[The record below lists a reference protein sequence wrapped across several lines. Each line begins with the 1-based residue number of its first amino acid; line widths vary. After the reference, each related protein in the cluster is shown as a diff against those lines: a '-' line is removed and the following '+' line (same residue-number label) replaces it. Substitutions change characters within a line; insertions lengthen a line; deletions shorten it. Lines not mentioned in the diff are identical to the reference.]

1 MKVKILKLFSLIN
14 ILFLTGCTIS
24 ADSGLRKES
33 VNNFKNIESYYS
45 QELVWQDCLVD
56 KKFQCA
62 EIQVPVDYQNPGNA
76 SLTLALKKL
85 LAKKSSSRVGSLL
98 INPGGPGGSG
108 TDYVTYAE
116 DAFGKRLM
124 DSFDIIG
131 FDPRGVALSTPL
143 DCLTDK
149 EVDEFIAFDG
159 TPDTDQELKDFLQ
172 LSINLVKGCE
182 EVENNLI
189 AHVGTQ
195 EAARDMDIIREL
207 VGDEKLNFLG
217 ASYGT
222 YLGGMYAE
230 IFPDKVG
237 RLVLDGAVD
246 PSLSGEEQSF
256 DQAVGLDTALKRFVE
271 DCPQHDDCPLT
282 KRGDSGVQEIR
293 EFLDSLDAKPLK
305 TEDPDRLLTQ
315 AMGVYAVAGFLY
327 SDEWWSYMRQ
337 SLATAFNGDGTDL
350 LSINDLFNERN
361 DDGTY
366 ATNATE
372 AIYAINCFDEPSTST
387 EEQVR
392 EYAKTWIKDA
402 PVFGDYLAWGNLS
415 CTIWPVKDPN
425 PINKFVAQGAAPIIV
440 VGTKYDPAT
449 PYKWAVGLSSQLS
462 SSVLLTYEGDGHTA
476 YMRGSECI
484 DKEIENYLVDGT
496 IPDKNIVCPAIVK
509 EQ

>member
-1 MKVKILKLFSLIN
+1 MKKIIPFVALCALVLTSCSSSNNSSVPAASPEKLTNL
-14 ILFLTGCTIS
+14 
-24 ADSGLRKES
+24 D
-33 VNNFKNIESYYS
+33 SYYS
-45 QELVWQDCLVD
+45 QELIWTDCKDD

-85 LAKKSSSRVGSLL
+85 PAKDSADKVGSLL

-159 TPDTDQELKDFLQ
+159 TPDTEQELKESLQ
-172 LSINLVKGCE
+172 LSINLAKGCE
-182 EVENNLI
+182 AVENNLI

-230 IFPDKVG
+230 LFPDKVG

-271 DCPQHDDCPLT
+271 DCPKHDDCPLT
-282 KRGDSGVQEIR
+282 QKGEAGVKEIR
-293 EFLDSLDAKPLK
+293 DFLDSLDSKPLK
-305 TEDPDRLLTQ
+305 TEDPERILTQ

-337 SLATAFNGDGTDL
+337 SLATAFEGDGTDL
-350 LSINDLFNERN
+350 LVIVDLFNERK
-361 DDGTY
+361 DDGTF

-372 AIYAINCFDEPSTST
+372 AIYAINCFDEPSNAT

-392 EYAKTWIKDA
+392 EFAKTWIKDA
-402 PVFGDYLAWGNLS
+402 PVFGDYLAWGNLACS
-415 CTIWPVKDPN
+415 IWPVKDPN
-425 PINKFVAQGAAPIIV
+425 PINKFVAQGAAPIVV

-449 PYKWAVGLSSQLS
+449 PYKWALGLSSQLS

-484 DKEIENYLVDGT
+484 DKEIENYLVDG
-496 IPDKNIVCPAIVK
+496 IVSAKNIVCPAIVK
-509 EQ
+509 SE

>member
-1 MKVKILKLFSLIN
+1 MKKIIPIVTIWTLLLSSCATSNESATEDSIAKNFTSL
-14 ILFLTGCTIS
+14 
-24 ADSGLRKES
+24 
-33 VNNFKNIESYYS
+33 ESYYS
-45 QELVWQDCLVD
+45 QELVWKDCKDD

-62 EIQVPVDYQNPGNA
+62 EIYVPIDYQNPGDA

-85 LAKKSSSRVGSLL
+85 SAKQSANKVGSLL

-131 FDPRGVALSTPL
+131 FDPRGVAQSTPL
-143 DCLTDK
+143 DCLTDQ

-159 TPDTDQELKDFLQ
+159 TPDNDEELKASLQ
-172 LSINLVKGCE
+172 ISLNLANSCESIA
-182 EVENNLI
+182 NNLI

-271 DCPQHDDCPLT
+271 DCPQYDDCPLT
-282 KRGDSGVQEIR
+282 KRGDGGVQEIR

-415 CTIWPVKDPN
+415 CSIWPVKDPN
-425 PINKFVAQGAAPIIV
+425 PINKFVAQTAAPIVV

-449 PYKWAVGLSSQLS
+449 PYKWAVGLSSQLVT
-462 SSVLLTYEGDGHTA
+462 SVLLTYEGDGHTA
-476 YMRGSECI
+476 YMRGSKCI
-484 DKEIENYLVDGT
+484 DNEIENYLVDG
-496 IPDKNIVCPAIVK
+496 IVPAKNIICPAIVK
-509 EQ
+509 AE

>member
-1 MKVKILKLFSLIN
+1 MKKIIPIVAIWTLLLTSCSTSNSSAPKEN
-14 ILFLTGCTIS
+14 IIQNLTT
-24 ADSGLRKES
+24 LES
-33 VNNFKNIESYYS
+33 FYS
-45 QELVWQDCLVD
+45 QELVWDNCKDD

-62 EIQVPVDYQNPGNA
+62 EIQVPVDYQNPENA

-85 LAKKSSSRVGSLL
+85 SAKDSANKVGSLL

-149 EVDEFIAFDG
+149 EVDEFLAFDG
-159 TPDTDQELKDFLQ
+159 TPDTDQELKESLQ
-172 LSINLVKGCE
+172 LSINLAKGCE
-182 EVENNLI
+182 AVENNLI

-207 VGDEKLNFLG
+207 VGDKKLNFLG

-230 IFPDKVG
+230 LFPDKVG

-246 PSLSGEEQSF
+246 PSLSGVEQSF

-271 DCPQHDDCPLT
+271 DCPKYDDCPLT
-282 KRGDSGVQEIR
+282 KTGEDGVKEIR
-293 EFLDSLDAKPLK
+293 DFLDSLDANPLK
-305 TEDPDRLLTQ
+305 TEDPERILTQ
-315 AMGVYAVAGFLY
+315 AMGVYAVAAFLY
-327 SDEWWSYMRQ
+327 SDDWWSYMRQ
-337 SLATAFNGDGTDL
+337 SLTTAFEGDGTDL
-350 LSINDLFNERN
+350 LAIVDLFNERT
-361 DDGTY
+361 DDGTF

-372 AIYAINCFDEPSTST
+372 AIYAINCFDEPSNVT

-392 EYAKTWIKDA
+392 EFAKTWIKDA
-402 PVFGDYLAWGNLS
+402 PVFGDYLAWGNLA

-425 PINKFVAQGAAPIIV
+425 PINKFVAQGAAPIVV
-440 VGTKYDPAT
+440 VGTKFDPAT
-449 PYKWAVGLSSQLS
+449 PYKWALGLSSQLS

-484 DKEIENYLVDGT
+484 DKEIENYLVDG
-496 IPDKNIVCPAIVK
+496 IVPDKNIVCPAIVK
-509 EQ
+509 AE

>member
-1 MKVKILKLFSLIN
+1 MKKIIPIVTIWTLLLSSCATSNESATEDSTAKNFTSL
-14 ILFLTGCTIS
+14 
-24 ADSGLRKES
+24 
-33 VNNFKNIESYYS
+33 ESYYS
-45 QELVWQDCLVD
+45 QELVWKDCKDD

-62 EIQVPVDYQNPGNA
+62 EIYVPIDYQNPGDA

-85 LAKKSSSRVGSLL
+85 PAKQSANKVGSLL

-124 DSFDIIG
+124 DSFDIVG
-131 FDPRGVALSTPL
+131 FDPRGVAQSTPL
-143 DCLTDK
+143 DCLTDQ

-159 TPDTDQELKDFLQ
+159 TPDNDEELKASLEI
-172 LSINLVKGCE
+172 SINLANSCE
-182 EVENNLI
+182 RIANNLI

-282 KRGDSGVQEIR
+282 KRGDGGVQEIR

-337 SLATAFNGDGTDL
+337 SLATAFKGDGTDL

-415 CTIWPVKDPN
+415 CSIWPVKDSN
-425 PINKFVAQGAAPIIV
+425 PINKFVAQTAAPIVV

-449 PYKWAVGLSSQLS
+449 PYKWAVGLSSQLVT
-462 SSVLLTYEGDGHTA
+462 SVLLTYEGDGHTA
-476 YMRGSECI
+476 YMRGSKCI
-484 DKEIENYLVDGT
+484 DNEIENYLVDGT
-496 IPDKNIVCPAIVK
+496 VPAKNITCPAIRK
-509 EQ
+509 AE

>member
-1 MKVKILKLFSLIN
+1 MKKIIPFVALCALVLTSCSSSNNSSVPAASPEKLTNL
-14 ILFLTGCTIS
+14 
-24 ADSGLRKES
+24 D
-33 VNNFKNIESYYS
+33 SYYS
-45 QELVWQDCLVD
+45 QELIWTDCKDD

-85 LAKKSSSRVGSLL
+85 PAKYSADKVGSLL

-159 TPDTDQELKDFLQ
+159 TPDTDQELKDSLQ
-172 LSINLVKGCE
+172 LSINLAEGCE
-182 EVENNLI
+182 AVENNLI

-230 IFPDKVG
+230 LFPEKVG

-256 DQAVGLDTALKRFVE
+256 DQAVGLDTALRRFVE
-271 DCPQHDDCPLT
+271 DCPKYDDCPLT
-282 KRGDSGVQEIR
+282 QTGTGGVKEIR
-293 EFLDSLDAKPLK
+293 DFLDSLDANPLK
-305 TEDPDRLLTQ
+305 TEDPERILTQ
-315 AMGVYAVAGFLY
+315 AMGVYAVAAFLY
-327 SDEWWSYMRQ
+327 SDDWWSYMRQ
-337 SLATAFNGDGTDL
+337 SLATAFDGDGTDL
-350 LSINDLFNERN
+350 LSIVDLFNERK
-361 DDGTY
+361 DDGTF

-372 AIYAINCFDEPSTST
+372 AIYAINCFDEPSDAT

-392 EYAKTWIKDA
+392 EFAKTWIKDA
-402 PVFGDYLAWGNLS
+402 PVFGDYLAWGNLACS
-415 CTIWPVKDPN
+415 IWPVKDPN
-425 PINKFVAQGAAPIIV
+425 PINKFVAQGAAPIVV

-449 PYKWAVGLSSQLS
+449 PYKWAIGLSSQLS
-462 SSVLLTYEGDGHTA
+462 SSVLLTYEDDGHTA

-484 DKEIENYLVDGT
+484 DKEIENYLVDG
-496 IPDKNIVCPAIVK
+496 IVPAKNIVCPAIIK
-509 EQ
+509 AE

>member
-1 MKVKILKLFSLIN
+1 MKKIIPIVTIWTLLLSSCATSNESATEDSTAKNFTSL
-14 ILFLTGCTIS
+14 
-24 ADSGLRKES
+24 
-33 VNNFKNIESYYS
+33 ESYYS
-45 QELVWQDCLVD
+45 QELVWKDCKDD

-62 EIQVPVDYQNPGNA
+62 EIYVPIDYQNPGDA

-85 LAKKSSSRVGSLL
+85 PAKQSANKVGSLL

-131 FDPRGVALSTPL
+131 FDPRGVAQSTPL
-143 DCLTDK
+143 DCLTDQ

-159 TPDTDQELKDFLQ
+159 TPDNEQELKASLEI
-172 LSINLVKGCE
+172 SINLANSCE
-182 EVENNLI
+182 SIANNLI

-271 DCPQHDDCPLT
+271 DCPQYDDCPLT
-282 KRGDSGVQEIR
+282 KRGDGGVQEIR

-337 SLATAFNGDGTDL
+337 SLATAFKGDGTDL

-425 PINKFVAQGAAPIIV
+425 PINKFVAQTAAPIVV

-449 PYKWAVGLSSQLS
+449 PYKWAVGLSSQLVT
-462 SSVLLTYEGDGHTA
+462 SVLLTYEGDGHTA
-476 YMRGSECI
+476 YMRGPKCI
-484 DKEIENYLVDGT
+484 DNEIENYLVDGT
-496 IPDKNIVCPAIVK
+496 VPAKNITCPAIRK
-509 EQ
+509 AE

>member
-1 MKVKILKLFSLIN
+1 MKKIIPIVAIWTLLLTSCSTSNNSVSEETPTQNLKTL
-14 ILFLTGCTIS
+14 
-24 ADSGLRKES
+24 
-33 VNNFKNIESYYS
+33 ESYYS
-45 QELVWQDCLVD
+45 QELVWTECKED
-56 KKFQCA
+56 KKYQCA
-62 EIQVPVDYQNPGNA
+62 EIQVPVDYQNPGDA

-85 LAKKSSSRVGSLL
+85 PAKQTTKKVGSLL

-159 TPDTDQELKDFLQ
+159 TPDTDQELKDSLQ

-182 EVENNLI
+182 AIANHLI

-207 VGDEKLNFLG
+207 VGDEKLNYLG

-230 IFPDKVG
+230 LFPEKVG

-271 DCPQHDDCPLT
+271 DCPKHDDCPLIN
-282 KRGDSGVQEIR
+282 KGEAGVKEIR
-293 EFLDSLDAKPLK
+293 DFLYSLDAKPLK
-305 TEDPDRLLTQ
+305 TEDPERMLTQ

-327 SDEWWSYMRQ
+327 SDDWWSYMRQ
-337 SLATAFNGDGTDL
+337 SLASAFKGDGTDL
-350 LSINDLFNERN
+350 LAIVDLFNERN
-361 DDGTY
+361 DDGTF

-372 AIYAINCFDEPSTST
+372 AIYAINCFDEPSNAT
-387 EEQVR
+387 ESQVR
-392 EYAKTWIKDA
+392 EFAKTWIKDA
-402 PVFGDYLAWGNLS
+402 PVFGDYLAWGNLA
-415 CTIWPVKDPN
+415 CTVWPVKDPN
-425 PINKFVAQGAAPIIV
+425 PINKFVAKGAAPIIV

-496 IPDKNIVCPAIVK
+496 VPAKNIVCPAIVK
-509 EQ
+509 AE

>member
-1 MKVKILKLFSLIN
+1 
-14 ILFLTGCTIS
+14 
-24 ADSGLRKES
+24 
-33 VNNFKNIESYYS
+33 
-45 QELVWQDCLVD
+45 
-56 KKFQCA
+56 
-62 EIQVPVDYQNPGNA
+62 
-76 SLTLALKKL
+76 
-85 LAKKSSSRVGSLL
+85 
-98 INPGGPGGSG
+98 
-108 TDYVTYAE
+108 
-116 DAFGKRLM
+116 M

-149 EVDEFIAFDG
+149 EVDQFIAFDG
-159 TPDTDQELKDFLQ
+159 TPDTEQELKESLQ
-172 LSINLVKGCE
+172 LSINLAKGCDA
-182 EVENNLI
+182 VENNLI

-230 IFPDKVG
+230 LFPDKVG

-271 DCPQHDDCPLT
+271 DCPKHDDCPLT
-282 KRGDSGVQEIR
+282 QRGEGGVKEIR
-293 EFLDSLDAKPLK
+293 DFLDSLDSKPLK
-305 TEDPDRLLTQ
+305 TEDPERILTQ

-337 SLATAFNGDGTDL
+337 SLATAFEGDGTDL
-350 LSINDLFNERN
+350 LVIVDLFNERK
-361 DDGTY
+361 DDGTF

-372 AIYAINCFDEPSTST
+372 AIYAINCFDEPSDAT

-392 EYAKTWIKDA
+392 EFAKTWIKDA
-402 PVFGDYLAWGNLS
+402 PVFGDYLAWGNLACS
-415 CTIWPVKDPN
+415 IWPVKDPN
-425 PINKFVAQGAAPIIV
+425 PINKFVAQGAAPIVV

-449 PYKWAVGLSSQLS
+449 PYKWAIGLSSQLS

-484 DKEIENYLVDGT
+484 DKEIENYLVDG
-496 IPDKNIVCPAIVK
+496 IVPAKNIVCPAIVK
-509 EQ
+509 AE

>member
-1 MKVKILKLFSLIN
+1 
-14 ILFLTGCTIS
+14 
-24 ADSGLRKES
+24 
-33 VNNFKNIESYYS
+33 
-45 QELVWQDCLVD
+45 
-56 KKFQCA
+56 
-62 EIQVPVDYQNPGNA
+62 
-76 SLTLALKKL
+76 
-85 LAKKSSSRVGSLL
+85 
-98 INPGGPGGSG
+98 
-108 TDYVTYAE
+108 
-116 DAFGKRLM
+116 M

-159 TPDTDQELKDFLQ
+159 TPDTDQELKDSLQ
-172 LSINLVKGCE
+172 LSINLAKGCE

-230 IFPDKVG
+230 LFPEKVG

-271 DCPQHDDCPLT
+271 DCSKYDDCPLT
-282 KRGDSGVQEIR
+282 KTGAGGVKEIR
-293 EFLDSLDAKPLK
+293 DFLDSLDVKPLK
-305 TEDPDRLLTQ
+305 TEDPERILTQ

-337 SLATAFNGDGTDL
+337 SLATAFKGDGTDL
-350 LSINDLFNERN
+350 LVIVDLFNERK
-361 DDGTY
+361 DDGTFT
-366 ATNATE
+366 TNATE
-372 AIYAINCFDEPSTST
+372 AIYAINCFDEPSTTT
-387 EEQVR
+387 EAQVR
-392 EYAKTWIKDA
+392 EFAKTWIKDA
-402 PVFGDYLAWGNLS
+402 PVFGDYLAWGNLA

-496 IPDKNIVCPAIVK
+496 IPTKNIVCPAIVK

>member
-1 MKVKILKLFSLIN
+1 MKKIIPIVTIWTLLLSSCATSNESATEDSIAKNFTSL
-14 ILFLTGCTIS
+14 
-24 ADSGLRKES
+24 
-33 VNNFKNIESYYS
+33 ESYYS
-45 QELVWQDCLVD
+45 QELVWINCKDD

-62 EIQVPVDYQNPGNA
+62 EIYVPIDYQNPGNA

-85 LAKKSSSRVGSLL
+85 SAKQSANKVGSLL

-124 DSFDIIG
+124 DSFDIVG
-131 FDPRGVALSTPL
+131 FDPRGVAQSTPL
-143 DCLTDK
+143 DCLTDQ

-159 TPDTDQELKDFLQ
+159 TPDNDEELKASLEI
-172 LSINLVKGCE
+172 SINLANSCE
-182 EVENNLI
+182 RIANNLI

-271 DCPQHDDCPLT
+271 DCPQYDDCPLT
-282 KRGDSGVQEIR
+282 KRGDGGVQEIR

-305 TEDPDRLLTQ
+305 TEDPDRVLTQ

-337 SLATAFNGDGTDL
+337 SLATAFKGDGTDL

-425 PINKFVAQGAAPIIV
+425 PINKFVAQTAAPIVV

-449 PYKWAVGLSSQLS
+449 PYKWAVGLSSQLVT
-462 SSVLLTYEGDGHTA
+462 SVLLTYEGDGHTA
-476 YMRGSECI
+476 YMRGSKCI
-484 DKEIENYLVDGT
+484 DNEIENYLVDG
-496 IPDKNIVCPAIVK
+496 IVPEKNIVCPAIVK
-509 EQ
+509 AE

>member
-1 MKVKILKLFSLIN
+1 MKKIIPIVTIWTLLLSSCATSNESATEDSIAKNFTSL
-14 ILFLTGCTIS
+14 
-24 ADSGLRKES
+24 
-33 VNNFKNIESYYS
+33 ESYYS
-45 QELVWQDCLVD
+45 QELVWKDCKDD

-62 EIQVPVDYQNPGNA
+62 EIYVPIDYQNPGDA

-85 LAKKSSSRVGSLL
+85 PAKQSANKVGSLL

-131 FDPRGVALSTPL
+131 FDPRGVAQSTPL
-143 DCLTDK
+143 DCLTDQ

-159 TPDTDQELKDFLQ
+159 TPDNDEELKASLEI
-172 LSINLVKGCE
+172 SINLANSCE
-182 EVENNLI
+182 SIANNLI

-271 DCPQHDDCPLT
+271 DCPQYDDCPLT
-282 KRGDSGVQEIR
+282 KRGDGGVQEIR

-337 SLATAFNGDGTDL
+337 SLATAFKGDGTDL

-415 CTIWPVKDPN
+415 CSIWPVKDPN
-425 PINKFVAQGAAPIIV
+425 PINKFVAQTAAPIVV

-449 PYKWAVGLSSQLS
+449 PYKWAIGLSSQLVT
-462 SSVLLTYEGDGHTA
+462 SVLLTYEGDGHTA
-476 YMRGSECI
+476 YMRGSKCI
-484 DKEIENYLVDGT
+484 DNEIENYLVDGT
-496 IPDKNIVCPAIVK
+496 VPAKNITCPAIRK
-509 EQ
+509 AE

>member
-1 MKVKILKLFSLIN
+1 MKKIIPIITIWTLLLSSCATSNESATEDSIAKNFTSL
-14 ILFLTGCTIS
+14 
-24 ADSGLRKES
+24 
-33 VNNFKNIESYYS
+33 ESYYS
-45 QELVWQDCLVD
+45 QELVWTNCKDD

-62 EIQVPVDYQNPGNA
+62 EIYVPIDYQNPGDA

-85 LAKKSSSRVGSLL
+85 PAKQSANKVGSLL

-124 DSFDIIG
+124 DSFDIVG
-131 FDPRGVALSTPL
+131 FDPRGVAQSTPL
-143 DCLTDK
+143 DCLTDQ
-149 EVDEFIAFDG
+149 EVDVFIAIDG
-159 TPDTDQELKDFLQ
+159 TPDNEQELKASLEI
-172 LSINLVKGCE
+172 SINLANSCE
-182 EVENNLI
+182 SIANNLI

-271 DCPQHDDCPLT
+271 DCPQYDDCPLT
-282 KRGDSGVQEIR
+282 KRGDGGVQEIR

-337 SLATAFNGDGTDL
+337 SLATAFKGDGTDL

-415 CTIWPVKDPN
+415 CSIWPVKDPN
-425 PINKFVAQGAAPIIV
+425 PINKFVAQTAAPIVV

-449 PYKWAVGLSSQLS
+449 PYKWAIGLSSQLVT
-462 SSVLLTYEGDGHTA
+462 SVLLTYEGDGHTA
-476 YMRGSECI
+476 YMRGSKCI
-484 DKEIENYLVDGT
+484 DNEIENYLVDG
-496 IPDKNIVCPAIVK
+496 IVPAKNITCPAIRK
-509 EQ
+509 AE

>member
-1 MKVKILKLFSLIN
+1 MKKIIPIVAIWTLL
-14 ILFLTGCTIS
+14 LTSCASSDNSAPVETIPQNLTTL
-24 ADSGLRKES
+24 D
-33 VNNFKNIESYYS
+33 SYYS
-45 QELVWQDCLVD
+45 QELVWSDCKDD
-56 KKFQCA
+56 KKFECA
-62 EIQVPVDYQNPGNA
+62 EIQVPVDYQNSGDA

-85 LAKKSSSRVGSLL
+85 PAKQSSNKVGSLL

-159 TPDTDQELKDFLQ
+159 TPDTDQELKDSLQ
-172 LSINLVKGCE
+172 LSINLAKGCE
-182 EVENNLI
+182 AIENNLI

-230 IFPDKVG
+230 LFPEKVG

-246 PSLSGEEQSF
+246 PSLSGVEQSF
-256 DQAVGLDTALKRFVE
+256 DQAVGLDTALRRFVE
-271 DCPQHDDCPLT
+271 DCSKYDDCPLT
-282 KRGDSGVQEIR
+282 QTGSGGIKEIR
-293 EFLDSLDAKPLK
+293 DFLDSLDAKPLK
-305 TEDPDRLLTQ
+305 TEDPERVLTQ

-337 SLATAFNGDGTDL
+337 SLATAFDGDGTDL
-350 LSINDLFNERN
+350 L
-361 DDGTY
+361 
-366 ATNATE
+366 
-372 AIYAINCFDEPSTST
+372 
-387 EEQVR
+387 
-392 EYAKTWIKDA
+392 
-402 PVFGDYLAWGNLS
+402 LS
-415 CTIWPVKDPN
+415 LIH
-425 PINKFVAQGAAPIIV
+425 I
-440 VGTKYDPAT
+440 
-449 PYKWAVGLSSQLS
+449 
-462 SSVLLTYEGDGHTA
+462 
-476 YMRGSECI
+476 
-484 DKEIENYLVDGT
+484 
-496 IPDKNIVCPAIVK
+496 
-509 EQ
+509 

>member
-1 MKVKILKLFSLIN
+1 MKKIIPIVTIWTLLLSSCATSNDSAKDGSMAKNFTSL
-14 ILFLTGCTIS
+14 
-24 ADSGLRKES
+24 
-33 VNNFKNIESYYS
+33 ESYYS
-45 QELVWQDCLVD
+45 QELVWKDCKDD

-62 EIQVPVDYQNPGNA
+62 EIYVPIDYQNPGNA

-85 LAKKSSSRVGSLL
+85 PAKKSANKVGSLL

-131 FDPRGVALSTPL
+131 FDPRGVAQSTPL
-143 DCLTDK
+143 DCLTDQ

-159 TPDTDQELKDFLQ
+159 TPDNEQELKASLQ
-172 LSINLVKGCE
+172 ISINLANSCE
-182 EVENNLI
+182 RIANNLI

-271 DCPQHDDCPLT
+271 DCPQYDDCPLT
-282 KRGDSGVQEIR
+282 KRGDGGVQEIR

-337 SLATAFNGDGTDL
+337 SLATAFKGDGTDL

-425 PINKFVAQGAAPIIV
+425 PINKFVAETAAPIVV

-449 PYKWAVGLSSQLS
+449 PYKWAIGLSSQLVT
-462 SSVLLTYEGDGHTA
+462 SVLLTYEGDGHTA
-476 YMRGSECI
+476 YMRGSKCI
-484 DKEIENYLVDGT
+484 DNEIENYLVDGT
-496 IPDKNIVCPAIVK
+496 VPAKNITCPAIRK
-509 EQ
+509 AE

>member
-1 MKVKILKLFSLIN
+1 MKKIIPFVALCALVLTSCSSSNNSSVPAASPEKLTNL
-14 ILFLTGCTIS
+14 
-24 ADSGLRKES
+24 D
-33 VNNFKNIESYYS
+33 SYYS
-45 QELVWQDCLVD
+45 QELTWTDCKDD

-62 EIQVPVDYQNPGNA
+62 EIQVPIDYQNPGNA

-85 LAKKSSSRVGSLL
+85 SAKDSANKVGSLL

-159 TPDTDQELKDFLQ
+159 TPDTDQELKESLQ
-172 LSINLVKGCE
+172 LSINLAKGCE
-182 EVENNLI
+182 AVENNLI

-230 IFPDKVG
+230 LFPDKVG

-271 DCPQHDDCPLT
+271 DCPKHDDCPLT
-282 KRGDSGVQEIR
+282 QRGEGGVKEIR
-293 EFLDSLDAKPLK
+293 DFLDSLDARPLK
-305 TEDPDRLLTQ
+305 TEDPERILTQ

-337 SLATAFNGDGTDL
+337 SLATAFEGDGTDL
-350 LSINDLFNERN
+350 LVIVDLFNERK
-361 DDGTY
+361 DDGTF

-372 AIYAINCFDEPSTST
+372 AIYAINCFDEPSNAT

-392 EYAKTWIKDA
+392 EFAKTWIKDA
-402 PVFGDYLAWGNLS
+402 PVFGDYLAWGNLACS
-415 CTIWPVKDPN
+415 IWPVKDPN
-425 PINKFVAQGAAPIIV
+425 PINKFLAQGAAPIVV

-449 PYKWAVGLSSQLS
+449 PYKWAIGLSSQLS

-484 DKEIENYLVDGT
+484 DKEIENYLVDG
-496 IPDKNIVCPAIVK
+496 IVPAKNIVCPAIIK
-509 EQ
+509 AE